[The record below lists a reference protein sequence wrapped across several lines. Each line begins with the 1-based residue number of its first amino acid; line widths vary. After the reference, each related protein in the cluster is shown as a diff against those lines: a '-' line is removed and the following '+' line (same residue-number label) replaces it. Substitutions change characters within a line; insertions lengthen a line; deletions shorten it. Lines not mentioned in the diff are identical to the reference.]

1 MSTEQSLA
9 GIASEIS
16 VCTRCALHTSRKHPV
31 AGEGPADARV
41 MFIGEMP
48 GFYENEQGRPFVG
61 ASGQF
66 LSQLL
71 AQAELRRSEVWIGNI
86 VKCRPPGNRDPLPE
100 ELTVC
105 GEFLE
110 RQIEA
115 IDPDVIITLGRYS
128 MGRFLPG
135 ARIGSVHGQLRKVG
149 SRYVIPMY
157 HPADTLKQSALK
169 ATILADFVKL
179 PELLKEARAA
189 LGKIAA
195 QRKAQERRTD
205 NLKQLSLF

>member
-1 MSTEQSLA
+1 MSAEEILA
-9 GIASEIS
+9 GIAGEIAT
-16 VCTRCALHTSRKHPV
+16 CGRCALHTSRKQAV
-31 AGEGPADARV
+31 AGEGPANAEV
-41 MFIGEMP
+41 MFIGEGP

-71 AQAELRRSEVWIGNI
+71 AQAELRRSEVWIGHV
-86 VKCRPPGNRDPLPE
+86 VKCRPPGNRDPLPG

-115 IDPDVIITLGRYS
+115 VNPNIIVTLGRCS
-128 MGRFLPG
+128 LGKFMPG
-135 ARIGSVHGQLRKVG
+135 TRIGAVHGQMHRVG
-149 SRYVIPMY
+149 NRYVIPMY
-157 HPADTLKQSALK
+157 PPADALKQTALK
-169 ATILADFVKL
+169 SAILADFVKL
-179 PELLKEARAA
+179 PELLKEACAG
-189 LGKIAA
+189 LGKTAA
-195 QRKAQERRTD
+195 KLKMQEIHKE

>member
-1 MSTEQSLA
+1 MSGGRILA
-9 GIASEIS
+9 DIAAEIS
-16 VCTRCALHTSRKHPV
+16 TCERCALHASRKLPV
-31 AGEGPADARV
+31 PGEGPARAEV
-41 MFIGEMP
+41 MFIGEGP

-61 ASGQF
+61 AAGQF

-71 AQAELRRSEVWIGNI
+71 AQAELRRSEVWIGNV

-115 IDPDVIITLGRYS
+115 VNPSVIVTLGRCS
-128 MGRFLPG
+128 LGRFLPG
-135 ARIGSVHGQLRKVG
+135 ARIGSVHGTLHKAG
-149 SRYVIPMY
+149 SRYLIPM
-157 HPADTLKQSALK
+157 HPPADALTQSALK
-169 ATILADFVKL
+169 AAILADFVKL
-179 PELLKEARAA
+179 PDLLKEVRAE
-189 LGKIAA
+189 LGRAVSKPKPEY
-195 QRKAQERRTD
+195 RKE